1 MGFHVICRK
10 PSRSTR
16 RAAKN
21 ISAAERPLGKIY
33 LRGDMVPPDFN
44 QAKTYLEQAA
54 YQGDARAAMQLS
66 RMYRLGL
73 GMPANSVNAFAWSE
87 VASLEGNPVARRERD
102 ASLRD
107 LNESNQQQAV
117 SLVGEILNRVKRKM
131 PASAAQAD
139 DDRGNQQAQ

>member
-1 MGFHVICRK
+1 
-10 PSRSTR
+10 
-16 RAAKN
+16 
-21 ISAAERPLGKIY
+21 
-33 LRGDMVPPDFN
+33 
-44 QAKTYLEQAA
+44 
-54 YQGDARAAMQLS
+54 
-66 RMYRLGL
+66 
-73 GMPANSVNAFAWSE
+73 MPANPVNAYAWSE

-107 LNESNQQQAV
+107 LNESNQAV